1 MTESPKLP
9 SRIQSRRAAL
19 KAKRQEMALKS
30 SANTE
35 AGTRIPA
42 RYAGLMMGG
51 VAAILF
57 YYDVF
62 NPNHKDL
69 LTLLLASL
77 VLMISC
83 LPMML
88 FLMRGKTDQVPAL
101 EAHGLFYA
109 LSFGLAG
116 FLPIPQMMGG
126 TVVNEADMLR
136 ALGITFMG
144 MVALLLGYYLA
155 GPQLLKGIKPL
166 HAGQGISPGKLEWL
180 GWLGCAAGL
189 TINWVS
195 RHLAITMFGQISL
208 QFYTLGFFLL
218 LILAL
223 EKRATLVTR
232 VAVIG
237 LLLPLQLLLNSGLKT
252 GQLAGIVTLVCW
264 ISLVL
269 FRTWRRI
276 PMLLLAGAFIFFLIF
291 QPVKF
296 YVRSLAWGEGI
307 NLGPIEMFQVYAE
320 GFRETYGSSSAMM
333 ANRKENF
340 DTSFGRINH
349 LATTATII
357 RDTPAS
363 QPYLWGE
370 SYLPLLTKWIP
381 RVIWHGKPEE
391 HLGNSWASR
400 YGYLGGDD
408 STTAYNLPWL
418 PEMYMNFGL
427 AGVVG
432 IMFLLGLFYRLLWV
446 WLMGAAE
453 KPAEYA
459 VAIVFAQSLVFA
471 ESNFSLMVG
480 GTLIFAILLW
490 MTLKILHLFGAY
502 SVPII
507 RGKRSQSKSRSLN
520 KPINESPA

>member
-9 SRIQSRRAAL
+9 GRIQSRRAAL
-19 KAKRQEMALKS
+19 KAKRQGMALKS
-30 SANTE
+30 SADME

-42 RYAGLMMGG
+42 RYAWLMMGG
-51 VAAILF
+51 AGAILF

-62 NPNHKDL
+62 NPNHKDPL
-69 LTLLLASL
+69 ILLLASL

-109 LSFGLAG
+109 LSFGFAG
-116 FLPIPQMMGG
+116 FLPIPLLMGDF
-126 TVVNEADMLR
+126 VVNEAEMIR

-144 MVALLLGYYLA
+144 LVALLLGYYLA
-155 GPQLLKGIKPL
+155 GPQLLKKIKPL
-166 HAGQGISPGKLEWL
+166 HVGQGITPDKLEWL

-195 RHLAITMFGQISL
+195 RHLAITTLGQISL

-232 VAVIG
+232 VAVMV
-237 LLLPLQLLLNSGLKT
+237 LLLPLQLLLNSGLSNGT
-252 GQLAGIVTLVCW
+252 LSGTATLVCW
-264 ISLVL
+264 SSLVL

-276 PMLLLAGAFIFFLIF
+276 PLLLLAGAFIFFLIF
-291 QPVKF
+291 QPVKS
-296 YVRSLAWGEGI
+296 YVRSIASNKGVQ
-307 NLGPIEMFQVYAE
+307 LGPIEMFQVYAE
-320 GFRETYGSSSAMM
+320 GFRQTYGSSSAMM

-340 DTSFGRINH
+340 DTSFERINH
-349 LATTATII
+349 LATTAAII

-370 SYLPLLTKWIP
+370 TYLPLFTKWVP
-381 RVIWHGKPEE
+381 RVIWNGKPDET
-391 HLGNSWASR
+391 LGNKWASR
-400 YGYLGGDD
+400 YGYLFESDN
-408 STTAYNLPWL
+408 STSFNLPWL

-427 AGVVG
+427 VGVIG
-432 IMFLLGLFYRLLWV
+432 IMFLLGLLYRLLWV
-446 WLMGAAE
+446 WLMAESENAAD
-453 KPAEYA
+453 YA

-471 ESNFSLMVG
+471 ESNFSLMTG
-480 GTLIFAILLW
+480 GVIVFAILLW
-490 MTLKILHLFGAY
+490 LTSKMLHLFGVY